1 MKPFSLCLL
10 FALAG
15 CSSATTTSPSPA
27 LPVATVSAAHGD
39 PAPGV
44 DGPIDEVPA
53 MSCDAR
59 DVNVLEHFIKPTCGG
74 STQADIAACVASH
87 QIPTVFQIKLMPYKV
102 YIVDQGA
109 APFYK
114 VTDFPAPWC
123 FGGAF

>member
-1 MKPFSLCLL
+1 MKSLSLGLL
-10 FALAG
+10 FVMVG
-15 CSSATTTSPSPA
+15 CSSSTTTSPSPA
-27 LPVATVSAAHGD
+27 LPASTVSAAHGD
-39 PAPGV
+39 PVSGV
-44 DGPIDEVPA
+44 PVDEAPA

-87 QIPTVFQIKLMPYKV
+87 QIPTVFQIALMPYKV
-102 YIVDQGA
+102 YIVDTGV